1 MVKKLAFLSIACF
14 GMLLCGGTACVE
26 GDGPSKHL
34 RIVLIRHGEKP
45 DAGNNLSCKGLNR
58 SLALPGVL
66 YPRFG
71 RPDYTYVASIRVGSS
86 ADHARM
92 LETIVPFAVKYGLTI
107 SDKYDED
114 DVTGLAKDVLKK
126 EGTVLI
132 VWDHSRLESVARALG
147 VVDNTLTWS
156 SDDYDSI
163 WVITFSKG
171 VAQLQKQREG
181 LTPAEACPF

>member
-1 MVKKLAFLSIACF
+1 MVKKLAFLLIASF

-26 GDGPSKHL
+26 GGGPSKHL

-45 DAGNNLSCKGLNR
+45 DAGNNLNCKGLNR
-58 SLALPGVL
+58 ALALPGVL

-71 RPDYTYVASIRVGSS
+71 RPDYTYVAAIRAGSS

-114 DVTGLAKDVLKK
+114 DVAGLAKDVLKR

-156 SDDYDSI
+156 PDDYDGI

-171 VAQLQKQREG
+171 IATLEKQRQG

>member
-1 MVKKLAFLSIACF
+1 MIKKLAFLLIACS
-14 GMLLCGGTACVE
+14 GVLLSGGTACVE
-26 GDGPSKHL
+26 AGGGTKHL
-34 RIVLIRHGEKP
+34 RVVLIRHAEKP
-45 DAGNNLSCKGLNR
+45 DNGENLSCKGLNR

-71 RPDYTYVASIRVGSS
+71 LPDFTYVAAIRAGSS
-86 ADHARM
+86 ANHARM
-92 LETIVPFAVKYGLTI
+92 LETVVPFAVKYGLTI

-114 DVTGLAKDVLKK
+114 DVAGLAKDVLKK

-156 SDDYDSI
+156 TDDYDGI
-163 WVITFSKG
+163 WVITYSKG
-171 VAQLQKQREG
+171 VAQLDKQREG
-181 LTPAEACPF
+181 LTPAAGCPF